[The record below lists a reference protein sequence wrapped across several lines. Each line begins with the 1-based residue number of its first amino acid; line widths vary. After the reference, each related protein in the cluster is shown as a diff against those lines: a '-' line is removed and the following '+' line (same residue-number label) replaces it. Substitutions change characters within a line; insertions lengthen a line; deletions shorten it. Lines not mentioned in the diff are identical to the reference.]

1 GNDLRGGA
9 AELWRPVFRP
19 GLGCP
24 FGEYLSD
31 GEGLPVLVVDEEIYR
46 LVPSLIIATVDKF
59 ARLTLR
65 TQQPLP
71 GPGTVGGHHL
81 PGSARRAGVL
91 PMTPA
96 PAGTDRARERCSCG
110 MAMTAGRIDPAIARC
125 WARVLGR
132 GGPRKH
138 CWKLRPPRASITMPC
153 PWPGPC
159 VNVPTRPVRPWSWPC
174 SRRPP
179 WTSKL
184 NNADRA
190 WWRPAPTGF
199 RPDTRALRAPP
210 APPWKRCSGRLGVV
224 CWW

>member
-1 GNDLRGGA
+1 MPFRLGLWVGGRVTPNTFGQARDWVRDKRSNRGGGGHGSPHQLTGCPWCGSTIEPGKHIE
-9 AELWRPVFRP
+9 AESNERRTRIFCPDLE
-19 GLGCP
+19 CP

-46 LVPSLIIATVDKF
+46 LVPPLIIATVDKF
-59 ARLTLR
+59 AQLTLR

-91 PMTPA
+91 PMTPD
-96 PAGTDRARERCSCG
+96 PAGTDRARERWSCG
-110 MAMTAGRIDPAIARC
+110 MAMIAGRIDPAIARC

-153 PWPGPC
+153 PWPGSC
-159 VNVPTRPVRPWSWPC
+159 VNVPT
-174 SRRPP
+174 
-179 WTSKL
+179 
-184 NNADRA
+184 
-190 WWRPAPTGF
+190 
-199 RPDTRALRAPP
+199 
-210 APPWKRCSGRLGVV
+210 
-224 CWW
+224 